1 MKVATKQ
8 SNTFNRKHANAKPKA
23 KMKQAKKKL
32 PKSSSSN
39 PAVRK
44 FREAAKTQRSAF
56 SGHVQQ
62 MGGVKAAFNQ
72 HLGSQ
77 SGLTLE
83 ALEKH
88 NAAIGE
94 FTEASLQDDAASI
107 GGTTFNTW
115 ATNLTGCTNVTF
127 NRVHRYINSSSSVQK
142 EILAVLAAVTEVIK
156 EKGGEGKDVQYFG
169 VLVSSL
175 QEADKTDTKMAM
187 AHLLSIVIKKVPV
200 AVLQSRF
207 SQVVKTLLDVI
218 TDCVKQ
224 ETLSPLKAALS
235 CLASLLRVQDI
246 NRWAEPSTE
255 HAFRA
260 ILAFVSHRKPKLRKA
275 AQTAVKIVLRGS
287 LLMQQTLA
295 PPFHP
300 AAPLTAQH
308 CLKQIESSK
317 GPSSKVEILHI
328 LSLLKD
334 ILSVCP
340 HSNVKSLCE
349 SLLKIMTLTDLVV
362 RSTCM
367 EVLHRLFTAK
377 PTSKIMPAEMN
388 GQIITALYDYQ
399 PSEKDS
405 QPMIAWLKV
414 MEAAAV
420 NLSSQDAELGINHL
434 PRLFSTSM
442 ACLLSDR
449 HDVAKAAVATMKTLL
464 LECVEPNKDVLIA
477 KSANNQTTT
486 ALQKVMKSL
495 ETGLSYQFHSMW
507 GMVFQLWST
516 VFLVVGKINPE
527 MLLKCLSSMGDLR
540 DTPHFSYK
548 AEMDHAIGSAV
559 KSMGPR
565 LVLKAIPLG
574 ITGEHDNLEFPR
586 AWLLPVI
593 RDNVTHTELGFFTSY
608 FLPLAARFKNIAEA
622 SARDNQIAKSK
633 AYEALQL
640 QIWSM
645 LKGFCDHPTDLK
657 QSFQGIA
664 KTLGTALSDREDLRM
679 DVMGA
684 LRSLI
689 TCSLESDSDKA
700 EIGRF
705 AKNYLPILFNLFTT
719 QSTNEG
725 MHLAVLETVKKYLL
739 VADSKLLS
747 AFLDK
752 CLEKMGDLE
761 VNVFRNIALL
771 DLAITM
777 IPYADPSRLNQ
788 MFELALPRVQS
799 DDKTIQKKSY
809 RVLEEICSGK
819 TAGCRDLMASNLD
832 KITETLLH
840 SLSKSSPSSKAPRL
854 RCLIHV
860 YKNLQQKNMYIFMA
874 TLPEAILCTKEIGVK
889 ARAAAFELI
898 IVMSE
903 SYVKWHG
910 DVAEKESLGEFVSK
924 VLAGLAG
931 SPHMISAT
939 LLALTR
945 IVYHYK
951 EKLAGAVL
959 DNMIDSVCLLL
970 ASKTREIIKTALG
983 FVKVLL
989 SAYENTVLAA
999 HLKDLLNSLHEIAV
1013 KGNMR
1018 RLTKIIYVK
1027 LIKRF
1032 GYELIVNMTQ
1042 EGVHKL
1048 LKNIHKSQERAKR
1061 KQKEDE
1067 GSEDENEESE
1077 DEDKTTA
1084 QPESIDELLRDT
1096 DSEMDDEDDSKKS
1109 RVKKGKKKHGKDA
1122 WLMETGDDEIV
1133 DFMDPTASKQVLA
1146 TKPKDNSGDKK
1157 TEDKDR
1163 GFKLSADGRLIITQ
1177 DKEEQDKSKAGRKR
1191 RSNDDDEDE
1200 LEDLL
1205 AAIGGELRNKT
1216 KKRKRDDAAPGDT
1229 DDENEPSAAK
1239 YKAGGSGIHRP
1250 VAKDSRSLKEKSV
1263 AFGQDYKA
1271 KKALGDMKK
1280 KGKPDPFAYVPLD
1293 FKNLNKRKQMKVK
1306 GSFKNLV
1313 RGAKKGAASGM
1324 KFKARRG
1331 KKK

>member
-8 SNTFNRKHANAKPKA
+8 DKPFNRKFGNAKPKA
-23 KMKQAKKKL
+23 KMKLSKKKL

-39 PAVRK
+39 PTVKK
-44 FREAAKTQRSAF
+44 FREAAKRSAVG
-56 SGHVQQ
+56 GHFPNIGSTKATLNQQ
-62 MGGVKAAFNQ
+62 
-72 HLGSQ
+72 LGN
-77 SGLTLE
+77 GLTLE

-187 AHLLSIVIKKVPV
+187 AHLLSIVIKKVPL

-207 SQVVKTLLDVI
+207 SQVVKVLLDVI

-224 ETLSPLKAALS
+224 ETFSPLKAALS
-235 CLASLLRVQDI
+235 CLASLLRVQDV
-246 NRWAEPSTE
+246 NRWTEPSTE
-255 HAFRA
+255 HAYRA
-260 ILAFVSHRKPKLRKA
+260 LLAFVSHRKPKLRKA
-275 AQTAVKIVLRGS
+275 AHTAVKIVLRGS
-287 LLMQQTLA
+287 LLMQQTPA

-308 CLKQIESSK
+308 CLKLIESSK

-334 ILSVCP
+334 ILSLCP

-377 PTSKIMPAEMN
+377 PTSKIMPADMN

-399 PSEKDS
+399 PSEKDG

-420 NLSSQDAELGINHL
+420 NLASQDAELGINHL
-434 PRLFSTSM
+434 PRLFSTCM
-442 ACLLSDR
+442 TCLLSDR
-449 HDVAKAAVATMKTLL
+449 HDVAKAAVATMKALL
-464 LECVEPNKDVLIA
+464 LECLEPNKEVILA
-477 KSANNQTTT
+477 KKANSQTVT

-507 GMVFQLWST
+507 GLVFQLWST
-516 VFLVVGKINPE
+516 VFLAVGKIIPE

-548 AEMDHAIGSAV
+548 VEMDHAIGSAV
-559 KSMGPR
+559 KAMGPR

-574 ITGEHDNLEFPR
+574 ITGDHDNLEFPR

-593 RDNVTHTELGFFTSY
+593 RDNITHTELGFFTSY
-608 FLPLAARFKNIAEA
+608 FLPLAARFKNIAEV
-622 SARDNQIAKSK
+622 SARNNQIAKSK
-633 AYEALQL
+633 AYETLQL

-679 DVMGA
+679 DVMSA

-689 TCSLESDSDKA
+689 MCSLDSDSDKA

-705 AKNYLPILFNLFTT
+705 AKNFLPILFNLFTT
-719 QSTNEG
+719 PGLNDG

-739 VADSKLLS
+739 VSDSKLLS

-761 VNVFRNIALL
+761 VNIYRNIALL
-771 DLAITM
+771 DLAIAM
-777 IPYADPSRLNQ
+777 IPYADPTRLNQ

-819 TAGCRDLMASNLD
+819 TAGCRDLLSSNLD

-860 YKNLQQKNMYIFMA
+860 YKNLQEKNMYIFMA

-889 ARAAAFELI
+889 ARAAAYELI

-903 SYVKWHG
+903 TYIRWHG
-910 DVAEKESLGEFVSK
+910 DVTEKESLGEFVNK

-951 EKLAGAVL
+951 DKLAGAVL

-983 FVKVLL
+983 FVKVIL

-1018 RLTKIIYVK
+1018 RLTKIIYLK

-1032 GYELIVNMTQ
+1032 GYELIVNLTQ

-1061 KQKEDE
+1061 KEKEDA
-1067 GSEDENEESE
+1067 GSEDEDEESD
-1077 DEDKTTA
+1077 DEDQITA
-1084 QPESIDELLRDT
+1084 QPESIDDLLKDT
-1096 DSEMDDEDDSKKS
+1096 DSEMDDDDSKKT
-1109 RVKKGKKKHGKDA
+1109 RVKKGKKRHGKDA
-1122 WLMETGDDEIV
+1122 WLMETGDDGIV
-1133 DFMDPTASKQVLA
+1133 DFMDPTASKQVFA

-1157 TEDKDR
+1157 TEDKER

-1177 DKEEQDKSKAGRKR
+1177 DEEEKEKGRKR
-1191 RSNDDDEDE
+1191 SGNEDDNEDE
-1200 LEDLL
+1200 LEELL
-1205 AAIGGELRNKT
+1205 AAMGGELRNKT
-1216 KKRKRDDAAPGDT
+1216 KKRKMDAAAPGDS
-1229 DDENEPSAAK
+1229 DDGNEPSTSK

-1250 VAKDSRSLKEKSV
+1250 TAQESRQPKEKSA
-1263 AFGQDYKA
+1263 AFGQDYRA
-1271 KKALGDMKK
+1271 KRASGDMKK
-1280 KGKPDPFAYVPLD
+1280 KGQPDPFAYVPLD
-1293 FKNLNKRKQMKVK
+1293 FKSLNKRKQMKVK

-1313 RGAKKGAASGM
+1313 KGAKKGAASGM

-1331 KKK
+1331 KKQ